1 MIFNTRQ
8 PFRDEYTPDEIVA
21 HNETISELV
30 NIFQEYIDGFQA
42 PSLLIYGDYGTGKRT
57 VVQHFLS
64 IFENEIDRDIEILT
78 VNCNKDTSLYQI
90 FVELASRICEEDYP
104 SGTHQDKLEKVIL
117 RRMDDPSTVWYIIL
131 ENLEKFNECEIPFEE
146 IQQSIS
152 TYGAD
157 RTECGV
163 IGISNE
169 SALVE
174 SISMD
179 VLQRPDMNILETTP
193 YDAPQL
199 QEILNLHADEAFR
212 ENALADAVIPK
223 CAAIISQETGS
234 ARDALQLLELAG
246 YVAYRNDE
254 SRVTLA
260 HLDTATKSRDALN
273 TYYTFKQD
281 LTPKEQLICV
291 IIAVHNKMDE
301 KPISTDELYD
311 KYDRECQSFNLDNIS
326 KRRVQQLIANLR
338 EKGVVRTQEHN
349 IGRAGGTWSSHEVA
363 IPPHEIFQPAVA
375 TTGRFVRYLRNNNIS
390 VDPLAIPNPEVNIQ
404 TFVSDSWS

>member
-1 MIFNTRQ
+1 MIFKTRQ

-21 HNETISELV
+21 HDETISELV

-152 TYGAD
+152 TYGAN

-199 QEILNLHADEAFR
+199 QEILKLHADEAFR

-349 IGRAGGTWSSHEVA
+349 IGRAGGTWSSHEVT